1 MAKHYNRNTTTI
13 VMPFLPYR
21 EAEDRYNSVE
31 RVGSLTYDPNP
42 DPNGVEFHCAER
54 ADASRFYA
62 DYSPTGTTEPIFIV
76 ARTNNTSGPLD
87 DTNKIEY
94 EKLINSNPPQIAFFG
109 KWCDYDT
116 CYTDTSSVEATTEDE
131 IQNMSFRFG
140 QRVVFKIYSNGSSEP
155 LPNNW
160 VKREADEGIRRWLE
174 R

>member
-21 EAEDRYNSVE
+21 EAEDRYNLVE

-62 DYSPTGTTEPIFIV
+62 DYSPTGTTKPIFIV
-76 ARTNNTSGPLD
+76 ARTNNTSGSLN

-109 KWCDYDT
+109 KWCG
-116 CYTDTSSVEATTEDE
+116 CTDTSSVEVTTEDE
-131 IQNMSFRFG
+131 IQDMLFRLG
-140 QRVVFKIYSNGSSEP
+140 QNVAFKIYSNGSSEP